1 MLMARSNVANH
12 SLRLNLDNEQ
22 HRRVEKVLA
31 GLNLDVH
38 KSINQFLVEAADA
51 YIRKLEGSELTY
63 DDIPKKSDTRYLTM
77 DDIAEV
83 RREIKDEL
91 QREMIG
97 ILTSHILTEKI
108 KLMPEMQITTKVPE
122 QRQAGNQIEDE
133 VGADETTIGLA
144 SSWG

>member
-1 MLMARSNVANH
+1 MARSNVANH

-51 YIRKLEGSELTY
+51 YISRLEGSDLTY
-63 DDIPKKSDTRYLTM
+63 EDIPKKE
-77 DDIAEV
+77 EV
-83 RREIKDEL
+83 RYITKDDLEELRKEIKDEL
-91 QREMIG
+91 QKEMIS
-97 ILTSHILTEKI
+97 ILGSALITGKVIQ
-108 KLMPEMQITTKVPE
+108 MPEVRAVREVVTPKET
-122 QRQAGNQIEDE
+122 ED
-133 VGADETTIGLA
+133 VIANETTMGLV

>member
-1 MLMARSNVANH
+1 MARSNVANH

-51 YIRKLEGSELTY
+51 YISKLEGSDLTY
-63 DDIPKKSDTRYLTM
+63 DDIPKKADTRYITM
-77 DDIAEV
+77 DDIAEI
-83 RREIKDEL
+83 RRNIKDEL

-97 ILTSHILTEKI
+97 ILASSLITGKVIQ
-108 KLMPEMQITTKVPE
+108 MPEVRNVRDVPAQSNTE
-122 QRQAGNQIEDE
+122 EDA
-133 VGADETTIGLA
+133 GADETTIGLA

>member
-1 MLMARSNVANH
+1 MARSNVANH

-51 YIRKLEGSELTY
+51 YISKLEGSDLTY
-63 DDIPKKSDTRYLTM
+63 DDIPKKQDTRYLTM
-77 DDIAEV
+77 DDIAEI

-97 ILTSHILTEKI
+97 ILASSLITGKV
-108 KLMPEMQITTKVPE
+108 MQVPE
-122 QRQAGNQIEDE
+122 LKTVRKVAKQDEAED
-133 VGADETTIGLA
+133 VTDADETTIGLA

>member
-1 MLMARSNVANH
+1 MSRSNGANH

-51 YIRKLEGSELTY
+51 YISKLEGSDLTY
-63 DDIPKKSDTRYLTM
+63 DDVQKKADTRYLTM
-77 DDIAEV
+77 DDMVEM

-91 QREMIG
+91 QKEMIFLLG
-97 ILTSHILTEKI
+97 TALAKDRVIQIPDLQLIKELYLKAADSTQTE
-108 KLMPEMQITTKVPE
+108 END
-122 QRQAGNQIEDE
+122 ADE
-133 VGADETTIGLA
+133 ADETTIGLA

>member
-1 MLMARSNVANH
+1 MARSNVANH

-108 KLMPEMQITTKVPE
+108 KLMPEMQITTKIPE
-122 QRQAGNQIEDE
+122 QRHTENQMEDE

>member
-1 MLMARSNVANH
+1 MARSNVANH

-51 YIRKLEGSELTY
+51 YISRLEGSELTY
-63 DDIPKKSDTRYLTM
+63 EDIPKKEEIRYVTKEDLEK
-77 DDIAEV
+77 I

-91 QREMIG
+91 QKEMIS
-97 ILTSHILTEKI
+97 ILGSALITGKVIQ
-108 KLMPEMQITTKVPE
+108 MPEVRTVRETVIQKDTE
-122 QRQAGNQIEDE
+122 EDAS
-133 VGADETTIGLA
+133 ADETTMGLV

>member
-1 MLMARSNVANH
+1 MARSNVANH

-51 YIRKLEGSELTY
+51 YISRLEGSDLTY
-63 DDIPKKSDTRYLTM
+63 EDIPKKEEIRYVTREDL
-77 DDIAEV
+77 DEI

-91 QREMIG
+91 QKEMIS
-97 ILTSHILTEKI
+97 ILGSALITGKVIQMSEVRNVRDVLAQSNTE
-108 KLMPEMQITTKVPE
+108 
-122 QRQAGNQIEDE
+122 EDA
-133 VGADETTIGLA
+133 GADETTIGLA

>member
-1 MLMARSNVANH
+1 MARSNVANH

-51 YIRKLEGSELTY
+51 YISKLEGSDLTY
-63 DDIPKKSDTRYLTM
+63 DDVQEKPDTRYLTM
-77 DDIAEV
+77 DDIAEI

-97 ILTSHILTEKI
+97 ILASSLITGKV
-108 KLMPEMQITTKVPE
+108 MQVPE
-122 QRQAGNQIEDE
+122 LKTVREVAKQDE
-133 VGADETTIGLA
+133 AKDVTDADETTI
-144 SSWG
+144 

>member
-1 MLMARSNVANH
+1 MARSNVANH

-63 DDIPKKSDTRYLTM
+63 DDIPKKPDTRYLTM
-77 DDIAEV
+77 DDIAEI

-108 KLMPEMQITTKVPE
+108 KLMPEMQITTKIPE
-122 QRQAGNQIEDE
+122 QRNTENQMEDE

>member
-1 MLMARSNVANH
+1 MARSNVANH

-31 GLNLDVH
+31 SLNLDVH
-38 KSINQFLVEAADA
+38 KSINQFLVDAADS
-51 YIRKLEGSELTY
+51 YIRKLEGSDLTY
-63 DDIPKKSDTRYLTM
+63 DEAPKKAELRYLTM
-77 DDIAEV
+77 EDIAEV

-97 ILTSHILTEKI
+97 ILASSLIAGKVI
-108 KLMPEMQITTKVPE
+108 QMPEIREVPAQNNTE
-122 QRQAGNQIEDE
+122 EDTQ
-133 VGADETTIGLA
+133 ADETTIGLA

>member
-1 MLMARSNVANH
+1 MARSNVANH

-51 YIRKLEGSELTY
+51 YISRLEGSDLTY
-63 DDIPKKSDTRYLTM
+63 EDIPKKEKVRYITK
-77 DDIAEV
+77 DDLEEL

-91 QREMIG
+91 QKEMIS
-97 ILTSHILTEKI
+97 ILGSALITGKVIQ
-108 KLMPEMQITTKVPE
+108 MPEVMAAREFVTPKET
-122 QRQAGNQIEDE
+122 GD
-133 VGADETTIGLA
+133 VGANETTMGLVSA
-144 SSWG
+144 WG